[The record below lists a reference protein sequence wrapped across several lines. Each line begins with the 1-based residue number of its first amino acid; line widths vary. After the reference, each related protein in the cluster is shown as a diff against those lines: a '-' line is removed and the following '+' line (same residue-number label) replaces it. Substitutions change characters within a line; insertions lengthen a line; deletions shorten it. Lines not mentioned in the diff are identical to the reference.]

1 MNIGNGR
8 ACAGS
13 RRTAPGVPTA
23 LANRRRLRRR
33 TRGRAALLN
42 GDRVLLRP
50 IERDD
55 LPELWR
61 LVSDFE
67 VALLSSTEPVR
78 PLSLAAFEAM
88 HERFVSE
95 NVTDAVGFALEVN
108 GDLVGTCGLHAIDHF
123 NSRCEVGIAIGRDHW
138 GRGLGQDAVRTL
150 VRYAFDHLNMHRVA

>member
-1 MNIGNGR
+1 M
-8 ACAGS
+8 
-13 RRTAPGVPTA
+13 
-23 LANRRRLRRR
+23 
-33 TRGRAALLN
+33 
-42 GDRVLLRP
+42 
-50 IERDD
+50 
-55 LPELWR
+55 
-61 LVSDFE
+61 SDFE

-150 VRYAFDHLNMHRVA
+150 VRYAFDHLNMHRVALYVLADDPRAVGAYRKAGFTEEGRLREQDWVRGAYHDVLVMSVLREESRPL